1 VQTLFVTGTDTNVGK
16 SWVASLILR
25 QLRNDSVKIGA
36 YKPVCSGAEI
46 LDDGTRVWP
55 DLIAL
60 SDAAHWSGEL
70 DVVCPQRFTDP
81 VAPNVAAG
89 REGRTVDDH
98 LLRSG
103 LQRWE
108 NTADY
113 VVIEG
118 AGGLLCPLSDRTT
131 IADLAAD
138 LQAPLTIVAANRL
151 GAINHTLLTVEV
163 ARSRGLT
170 VTAVVLNCCE
180 APDNM
185 CDPSIETNLTQL
197 RHWLP
202 DVLILEC
209 RYAATRLVHQ
219 TTIETAGLLKL
230 FGAQNR

>member
-1 VQTLFVTGTDTNVGK
+1 MQTLFVTGNDTNVGK

-25 QLRNDSVKIGA
+25 QLRNDGVRIGA

-46 LDDGTRVWP
+46 VDDGTRVWP

-60 SDAAHWSGEL
+60 TDAADWTGKI
-70 DVVCPQRFTDP
+70 DIVCPQRFTDP

-89 REGRTVDDH
+89 LEGRTVDDD

-103 LQRWE
+103 LQRWK
-108 NTADY
+108 NIADY

-131 IADLAAD
+131 VADLAAD

-151 GAINHTLLTVEV
+151 GVINHTLLTVEV

-170 VTAVVLNCCE
+170 VAAVVLNCCE
-180 APDNM
+180 APDDV
-185 CDPSIETNLTQL
+185 CDPSIETNLNQL
-197 RHWLP
+197 QHWLP
-202 DVLILEC
+202 EVPILEC
-209 RYAATRLVHQ
+209 RYAATHLVHQ
-219 TTIETAGLLKL
+219 SAIETAGLLKL